1 VTDAVTG
8 AETGAVTETVATQR
22 RRTRRV
28 TFLVALAV
36 FAQESTWNFYDNQV
50 PPLLREHLAS
60 AALVGFFMG
69 MDNLLGIF
77 VQPWLGSRSDNTRT
91 RWGRRIPYLVVG
103 MPVAA
108 LIFLLIPHAAGNLAT
123 LLATMFLYALVANS
137 FKPIAEALLPDFIP
151 PERRSRA
158 NAAVKVASGLTVIVA
173 ALISLLVVDEHPFL
187 AFAIPSALMIS
198 AVAILTW
205 RVAETRSTGYQTALS
220 EDAAHLESGHSV
232 QLAVTPLR
240 ETLVDIVTDRN
251 RSRLLMMLAIFA
263 FACAWFSSRSLMTP
277 YGQEAL
283 GLSRGDAGGLT
294 LPSGL
299 AFLLAAYPAALLAER
314 YGRFVVMMAGMS
326 VFGAA
331 LVLGT
336 VLHSPTGTIVA
347 LCIGA
352 AGAAG
357 FMVNAVVVLW
367 NLAPST
373 RVVGTYSGL
382 YTVGWMSGGFIGPA
396 LVGGLVDLAGWRWML
411 VDIAL
416 FSAIAVAIVARVR
429 LHHRRA
435 DLVSGAADD
444 VVSEA

>member
-1 VTDAVTG
+1 MV
-8 AETGAVTETVATQR
+8 
-22 RRTRRV
+22 
-28 TFLVALAV
+28 
-36 FAQESTWNFYDNQV
+36 
-50 PPLLREHLAS
+50 
-60 AALVGFFMG
+60 
-69 MDNLLGIF
+69 
-77 VQPWLGSRSDNTRT
+77 
-91 RWGRRIPYLVVG
+91 
-103 MPVAA
+103 
-108 LIFLLIPHAAGNLAT
+108 
-123 LLATMFLYALVANS
+123 
-137 FKPIAEALLPDFIP
+137 
-151 PERRSRA
+151 
-158 NAAVKVASGLTVIVA
+158 
-173 ALISLLVVDEHPFL
+173 
-187 AFAIPSALMIS
+187 
-198 AVAILTW
+198 ILTW
-205 RVAETRSTGYQTALS
+205 RVRETRSTGYQTALR
-220 EDAAHLESGHSV
+220 EDAAHLEAGHAGV
-232 QLAVTPLR
+232 PLAVTRLR

-314 YGRFVVMMAGMS
+314 YGRFAVMIAGMS

-336 VLHSPTGTIVA
+336 ALQSPTGTIVA

-367 NLAPST
+367 NLAPSA

-411 VDIAL
+411 VDIAF

-435 DLVSGAADD
+435 DLAGQP
-444 VVSEA
+444 

>member
-1 VTDAVTG
+1 MTEI
-8 AETGAVTETVATQR
+8 ETTSRQ
-22 RRTRRV
+22 RTRGI
-28 TFLVALAV
+28 TFFVALAV

-91 RWGRRIPYLVVG
+91 KWGRRLPYLVVG

-108 LIFLLIPHAAGNLAT
+108 LLFLLIPHAAAT
-123 LLATMFLYALVANS
+123 LPALLATMFLYALVANS

-151 PERRSRA
+151 PERRGRA

-173 ALISLLVVDEHPFL
+173 ALISLLVVDEHPKL
-187 AFAIPSALMIS
+187 AFAIPSALMIA
-198 AVAILTW
+198 AVVILTW
-205 RVAETRSTGYQTALS
+205 RVVETRSDGYQTALA
-220 EDAAHLESGHSV
+220 EDAAHTEAGGAGASF
-232 QLAVTPLR
+232 AVTPLR
-240 ETLVDIVTDRN
+240 ETLVDIVRDPN

-336 VLHSPTGTIVA
+336 VLASPTGTIVA

-367 NLAPST
+367 NLAPSA

-411 VDIAL
+411 LDIAV

-429 LHHRRA
+429 LHHVRA
-435 DLVSGAADD
+435 DVARVGAG
-444 VVSEA
+444 EA